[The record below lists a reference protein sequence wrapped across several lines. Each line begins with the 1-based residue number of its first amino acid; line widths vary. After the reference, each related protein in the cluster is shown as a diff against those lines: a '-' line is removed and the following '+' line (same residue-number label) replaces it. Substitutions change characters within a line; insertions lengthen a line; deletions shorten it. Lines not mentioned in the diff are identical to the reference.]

1 MYDICRHTPAM
12 KMLHEMVSFLFYIMF
27 TLSAL

>member
-1 MYDICRHTPAM
+1 MYVVCRHTPAM
-12 KMLHEMVSFLFYIMF
+12 ELLHEMVSFLFYIMF